1 LSQSLYFEEYGKP
14 GSPVIVFLHGLM
26 GSSRNWRS
34 VAKALSEDY
43 HVYAL
48 DLPEHGNSPHSEET
62 SLPKMCQQVGGWL
75 GRQIEGTYTLC
86 GHSLG
91 GKVAMLHACT
101 KPQNLEGLVVVDIAP
116 RDYPPEHHLPTLDAL
131 LALDHSSLS
140 SRKQADEVLA
150 EQIPNWA
157 FRQFLLTNLIEDNG
171 VWKWRAN
178 LAALHRSMPRLSSN
192 PLGKEDRY
200 TGKTLFLRGGKSGYL
215 RREHFSLVYDAFP
228 EAEIV
233 TLPEAGHDVHVED
246 KVGFLAHL
254 KNFLHGLS

>member
-1 LSQSLYFEEYGKP
+1 MSKSLYFEEYGNP
-14 GSPVIVFLHGLM
+14 GNPVIVFLHGLL

-34 VAKALSEDY
+34 VAKALSDDY

-48 DLPEHGNSPHSEET
+48 DLPEHGESLHSEET
-62 SLPKMCQQVGGWL
+62 SLPKMCKQIGEWL
-75 GRQIEGTYTLC
+75 DREISGKYTLC

-101 KPQNLEGLVVVDIAP
+101 QPQNLEALVVVDIAP

-131 LALDHSSLS
+131 LGIDLSLLS

-157 FRQFLLTNLIEDNG
+157 FRQFLLTNLIEDDG

-178 LAALHRSMPRLSSN
+178 LAALQLCMPWLSSN
-192 PLGKEDRY
+192 PLGKQDTY
-200 TGKTLFLRGGKSGYL
+200 NGKTLFFRGGKSGYL
-215 RREHFSLVYDAFP
+215 RSEHFSLVYNAFP
-228 EAEIV
+228 EAQIV
-233 TLPEAGHDVHVED
+233 TLPKAGHDVHVED
-246 KVGFLAHL
+246 KVGFLDHL
-254 KNFLHGLS
+254 KKFLHSLS